1 MIAAQPGCPAFSN
14 TFHRPMI
21 AKTPSANSISKT
33 SDPPHE
39 RWARR
44 SAGRMPARS
53 PRTMARKQHYSVEF
67 QSEACKL
74 VTEQG
79 YTQQS
84 AADKL
89 GVSRV
94 TIQNWMKKR
103 GLILPVTV
111 VGPADAASEDPQVL
125 KARIKELEKRLAR
138 SEMEKEILKKA
149 TAYFASQSQ

>member
-1 MIAAQPGCPAFSN
+1 
-14 TFHRPMI
+14 
-21 AKTPSANSISKT
+21 
-33 SDPPHE
+33 
-39 RWARR
+39 
-44 SAGRMPARS
+44 
-53 PRTMARKQHYSVEF
+53 MARKQHYSVEF
-67 QSEACKL
+67 QNEACKL

-103 GLILPVTV
+103 GLILPVPV
-111 VGPADAASEDPQVL
+111 VGPEDSASEDPQML
-125 KARIKELEKRLAR
+125 RARIKELEKRLAR